1 MTILWWLERNGASTR
16 GPERQETLRVIRKSA
31 ERGGGGTS
39 WLDSRHTFSFANYFD
54 PDNLGFRSLRV
65 INEDWIAPSR
75 GFGAHPH
82 RDMEILTYPIEG
94 ALQHRDSEGHVSTL
108 RPGRVQLMRAGS
120 GIVHSEMNPLVDTT
134 THLLQIWIE
143 PDEQGLDPGY
153 QESDLDLTPGVPVT
167 VASKGGL
174 AGGFD
179 IHQDVTVTATGLGAG
194 DGLIHPFSPDRYAWI
209 HVVSGSGRLLDFDVE
224 AGDGVSVSGEN
235 GLVMQSEMGM
245 EVLTFDLA

>member
-235 GLVMQSEMGM
+235 GLVMQSEVGM

>member
-1 MTILWWLERNGASTR
+1 M
-16 GPERQETLRVIRKSA
+16 IRKSA

-235 GLVMQSEMGM
+235 GLVMQSEVGM

>member
-1 MTILWWLERNGASTR
+1 MEA
-16 GPERQETLRVIRKSA
+16 LRVIRKSA
-31 ERGGGGTS
+31 ERGGGSTS

-54 PDNLGFRSLRV
+54 PDHLGFRSLRV

-120 GIVHSEMNPLVDTT
+120 GIVHSEMNPLADTT

-143 PDEQGLDPGY
+143 PDAQGLAPGY

-179 IHQDVTVTATGLGAG
+179 IHQDVTVTATRLGAG
-194 DGLIHPFSPDRYAWI
+194 DGLIHPFSPDRYAWL

-235 GLVMQSEMGM
+235 GLVMQSEVGM